1 MDNPEPFPTAVEPS
15 PGPFSRRRRP
25 ARLLAAAAM
34 ALMAAWLGI
43 SFLVAYRLTARRHP
57 VHPEPPPQVAWARFE
72 GLRLKTTDGQQIGG
86 WFAEGRADAPGV
98 LFLHGNGGGRAHC
111 LSRAKLLAEDLGCA
125 TMLISMRAHG
135 DSTGD
140 FNDIGYSARHDVAAA
155 VDFLERRRPGRPIVI
170 LGVSLGSAAAAFAA
184 GELGERVAGYVLESP
199 FADLKTAVRNR
210 TRAYL
215 PTPLDQIAYPGL
227 RAAGMAILPN
237 LDAIAPAA
245 AVADVPA
252 DVPVLILAGEA
263 DRRATPEEARAVFD
277 RVRSHARLVMFPGAR
292 HKNLAEIDPP
302 RYRRILVEFVSEA
315 GRGAVVPLQ
324 DAAAAP
330 Q

>member
-1 MDNPEPFPTAVEPS
+1 
-15 PGPFSRRRRP
+15 
-25 ARLLAAAAM
+25 
-34 ALMAAWLGI
+34 
-43 SFLVAYRLTARRHP
+43 
-57 VHPEPPPQVAWARFE
+57 
-72 GLRLKTTDGQQIGG
+72 
-86 WFAEGRADAPGV
+86 
-98 LFLHGNGGGRAHC
+98 
-111 LSRAKLLAEDLGCA
+111 
-125 TMLISMRAHG
+125 MLISMRAHG

-215 PTPLDQIAYPGL
+215 PTPLDQIAYLGL